1 MKRHLVPR
9 RLLPVA
15 ILAALSFSLAGVAQA
30 GPAEPSVPSTI
41 AVRDGHEV
49 FLIGHAVGVQ
59 IHACSVVGSGYGWR
73 FAGPRAELYG
83 DNGKLLMTHFAG
95 PSWQTRDGSKVTAVL
110 DENASI
116 TVDETAIPWLRL
128 RVTSRTAG
136 ADGDRLAAT
145 TYIQR
150 IQTTGGLAPSPDRC
164 NAGSVGEVA
173 EIPYTA
179 VYAFWKATGN

>member
-15 ILAALSFSLAGVAQA
+15 IVAALFVSLAGVAQA
-30 GPAEPSVPSTI
+30 GPAEPSVPGTI
-41 AVRDGHEV
+41 AVRDGHKV
-49 FLIGHAVGVQ
+49 FLIGNAVGVQ
-59 IHACSVVGSGYGWR
+59 IHTCSAVGSGYGWR
-73 FAGPRAELYG
+73 FAGPRATLYG

-95 PSWQTRDGSKVTAVL
+95 PSWQTTDGSKVMAVL

-116 TVDETAIPWLRL
+116 TVDQTAIPWLRL
-128 RVTSRTAG
+128 RVTSHTAG
-136 ADGDRLAAT
+136 ADGDRLAGT

-150 IQTTGGLAPSPDRC
+150 LQTTGGLAPSPELC
-164 NAGSVGEVA
+164 NAGSLGDVA